1 MIILPVSSVLNMGSF
16 QGGFIHGTTLR
27 RSYPMVLKMLK
38 DLKAKDFGELKN
50 AKIKVL
56 FDLKKRKSGGRIILG
71 RIMKTN
77 DLIRLLTKDEVEVV
91 EGYDF
96 IITLDKKC
104 WDNIPDED
112 RVRILRHEL
121 RHAYFDIESEND
133 PYKLVSHS
141 ISDFYEEVE
150 ANQKDPR
157 WRERVGTLAED
168 IYEQEKEAQAEKK
181 RRKQKAEYNPRAH
194 TTACTGDRPFPVACS
209 LQGS

>member
-1 MIILPVSSVLNMGSF
+1 MLISRRPHMGLRYEEVTPMVLNM
-16 QGGFIHGTTLR
+16 
-27 RSYPMVLKMLK
+27 LKELK
-38 DLKAKDFGELKN
+38 TKDFNELKN
-50 AKIKVL
+50 AKIKLL

-71 RIMKTN
+71 RILKTN

-91 EGYDF
+91 EGYDY

-112 RVRILRHEL
+112 RMRILRHEL

-168 IYEQEKEAQAEKK
+168 IYEQEKEAQAEK
-181 RRKQKAEYNPRAH
+181 RKKK
-194 TTACTGDRPFPVACS
+194 TKGG
-209 LQGS
+209 L

>member
-1 MIILPVSSVLNMGSF
+1 VDYNTFFYCLEFAPPVMIILPISSVSKCVHSKEALYMG
-16 QGGFIHGTTLR
+16 LR
-27 RSYPMVLKMLK
+27 YEEATPMVLDMLK
-38 DLKAKDFGELKN
+38 ELKAKDFSELKN

-56 FDLKKRKSGGRIILG
+56 FDLKKRKSGGQIILG
-71 RIMKTN
+71 KIMKTN
-77 DLIRLLTKDEVEVV
+77 DLIRLLTKDEVEVI
-91 EGYDF
+91 EGYDY

-104 WDNIPDED
+104 WDNIPDDD

-121 RHAYFDIESEND
+121 RHTHFDIESEND

-181 RRKQKAEYNPRAH
+181 TKKKPK
-194 TTACTGDRPFPVACS
+194 GG
-209 LQGS
+209 L